1 MENICKPTYFPFT
14 LLQELKLLV
23 TLLLWATDEVAG
35 QPNNLSLVKTVES
48 LTKG

>member
-23 TLLLWATDEVAG
+23 TLLWATDQVTG
-35 QPNNLSLVKTVES
+35 QPNNLSLGKTVES